1 MTKQNLWMRMVCIF
15 AGGFVASS
23 SAVVQ
28 AGIPECGNMRLED
41 ALSCEV
47 RGDLSCSAS
56 CSELG
61 VYKKAC
67 ATRLQT
73 VCSNT
78 CTLSAEATCTDSCT
92 ESCTETCDRGEN
104 VICTHN
110 CFRECTVPC
119 AAHCENAVDKEQC
132 HATCEANCDAEC
144 DIKCKP
150 LVDGDCYKHC
160 IECCGGACTA
170 DANMDCQQTCQVQ
183 EFEDCEYEF
192 RADCD
197 GSCEGS
203 GALFCD
209 DEFVLAGEAIPTC
222 VKALA
227 SAGIAD
233 IEAEIGVTIGD
244 GVGAIDEAKGRASP
258 KCSFDPRPRSSGP
271 AWLLLSAGIV
281 VSVARRR
288 SRRRM

>member
-1 MTKQNLWMRMVCIF
+1 
-15 AGGFVASS
+15 
-23 SAVVQ
+23 
-28 AGIPECGNMRLED
+28 
-41 ALSCEV
+41 
-47 RGDLSCSAS
+47 
-56 CSELG
+56 
-61 VYKKAC
+61 
-67 ATRLQT
+67 
-73 VCSNT
+73 
-78 CTLSAEATCTDSCT
+78 
-92 ESCTETCDRGEN
+92 
-104 VICTHN
+104 
-110 CFRECTVPC
+110 
-119 AAHCENAVDKEQC
+119 
-132 HATCEANCDAEC
+132 
-144 DIKCKP
+144 
-150 LVDGDCYKHC
+150 
-160 IECCGGACTA
+160 
-170 DANMDCQQTCQVQ
+170 MDCQQTCQVQ